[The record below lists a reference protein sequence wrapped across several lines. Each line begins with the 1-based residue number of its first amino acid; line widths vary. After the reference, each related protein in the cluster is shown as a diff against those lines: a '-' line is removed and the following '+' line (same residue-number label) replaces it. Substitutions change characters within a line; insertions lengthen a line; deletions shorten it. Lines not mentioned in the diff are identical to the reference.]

1 MKYLVNNSVGIVML
15 PKYAGIDKYI
25 TVDVNKGDTF
35 FIIEHNN
42 EYVGVFDIEG
52 VEDFVEKHMDNIS
65 VTMYRTN
72 EFFKMATLMIDKI
85 VSIKIHS
92 YSYSCHE
99 LIMLFN
105 KLIDNSFKNQII
117 TNGKVFYD
125 VTYKASGST
134 FCSRFD
140 SIIDAGVLLDNL
152 EDENIVK
159 IDMVYDNNRVATI
172 SNFDDVDDIFTLYST
187 THFGEISDIVDLFE
201 QFLR

>member
-1 MKYLVNNSVGIVML
+1 
-15 PKYAGIDKYI
+15 
-25 TVDVNKGDTF
+25 
-35 FIIEHNN
+35 
-42 EYVGVFDIEG
+42 
-52 VEDFVEKHMDNIS
+52 
-65 VTMYRTN
+65 
-72 EFFKMATLMIDKI
+72 
-85 VSIKIHS
+85 
-92 YSYSCHE
+92 
-99 LIMLFN
+99 MLFN